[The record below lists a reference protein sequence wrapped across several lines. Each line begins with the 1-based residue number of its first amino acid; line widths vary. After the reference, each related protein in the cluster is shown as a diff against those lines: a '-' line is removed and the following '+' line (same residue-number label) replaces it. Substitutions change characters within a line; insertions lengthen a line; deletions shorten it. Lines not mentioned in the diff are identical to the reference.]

1 MTIQDLGDIG
11 DLIGGIAVVATLIY
25 LAAQVRQNTA
35 MITAQTVQA
44 SVDATQRVLLFRAE
58 QPALRA
64 LFRKARTGEDL
75 SQDELEVLASYLQ
88 AVFMNFQARLMH
100 HERGL
105 FDQSVNES
113 YELILRDYLVLDFVQ
128 RWWSFARELYG
139 ASFRDH
145 CDALIEELA
154 HGEVQSI
161 PDWTAYARRG
171 VKDN

>member
-1 MTIQDLGDIG
+1 VTLQDLGAIG
-11 DLIGGIAVVATLIY
+11 DLIGGIAVVVTLIY

-35 MITAQTVQA
+35 MITAQTVQS

-64 LFRKARTGEDL
+64 LFRKARTGENL

-139 ASFRDH
+139 AAFRDH
-145 CDALIEELA
+145 CDALIKELA
-154 HGEVQSI
+154 RGELQPVA
-161 PDWTAYARRG
+161 DWTAYARTG
-171 VKDN
+171 KKD